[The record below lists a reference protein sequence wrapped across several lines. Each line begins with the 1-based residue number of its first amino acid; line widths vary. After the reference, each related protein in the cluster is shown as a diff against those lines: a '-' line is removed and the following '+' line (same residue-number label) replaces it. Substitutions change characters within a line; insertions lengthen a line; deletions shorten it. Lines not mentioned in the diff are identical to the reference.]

1 MTHNVDQAARGDLE
15 ALGIFTKYP
24 IAPLLPLQCL
34 RNYFRQKNSAI
45 FRRGGAGGAGVGDC
59 AVLDWRESPSF
70 PPPPPVTVSLTVNKV
85 IPLISCFITM
95 IRVIVITVS
104 MIDVSTNLRQ
114 SSEYLLGVLLIT
126 IVRTH
131 QGLN

>member
-1 MTHNVDQAARGDLE
+1 MTHNVDQAASGDLE

-45 FRRGGAGGAGVGDC
+45 FRRGGAGGSDC